1 MFGHLTARTAFLLV
15 LIILAS
21 LFVGYSSAAPPS
33 PRAYAP
39 FVARPLAAPD
49 LATVLECS
57 CGYAGA
63 ATAPDGRIFVIVQ
76 DFARGGRLYVYVD
89 NGVTFQEAIDP
100 GLVGPPADAAS
111 PSFAFPAQKNGP
123 GGITFTQGPNVLL
136 VIVAPAR
143 PVGVVEGPYNL
154 MRYRAPLSSIP

>member
-1 MFGHLTARTAFLLV
+1 MMIRIRLIALLCV
-15 LIILAS
+15 LSTL
-21 LFVGYSSAAPPS
+21 VGAAIGSAAAPS
-33 PRAYAP
+33 VRAYAP
-39 FVARPLAAPD
+39 LVTRPLTAPD
-49 LATVLECS
+49 LTTVLECS

-76 DFARGGRLYVYVD
+76 DFGRGGRLYVYVD
-89 NGVTFQEAIDP
+89 NGVTFAEAIDP
-100 GLVGPPADAAS
+100 GMVGPPPTDSAS

-143 PVGVVEGPYNL
+143 PVGVTEGPYNL
-154 MRYRAPLSSIP
+154 MRYRVPLVSIP